1 MQTDLAGFPRLGLPH
16 PRVLYARSG
25 SFEALQAVTL
35 ALSPADVIVTSVAA
49 GAGPIEIQAGG
60 LANPSTNAG
69 ASVDLVART
78 GGVILGQARLF
89 TDLADA
95 AAGLHSI
102 AANTPCL
109 FSLTLWRN
117 AFRNAVSSVGV
128 TMGGLVVLSGEAGAD
143 TSFARN
149 IPNAGAAAGVLAQ
162 VANVHLGDLQIGFT
176 SIAVAAVL
184 FTLDWLRIVEYPEAL
199 P

>member
-1 MQTDLAGFPRLGLPH
+1 M
-16 PRVLYARSG
+16 
-25 SFEALQAVTL
+25 AVTL
-35 ALSPADVIVTSVAA
+35 GLSPIDVIVASVAA
-49 GAGPIEIQAGG
+49 GAGPIEITAGG
-60 LANPSTNAG
+60 LANPATANG
-69 ASVDLVART
+69 ASVDMVART

-89 TDLADA
+89 TDLNDA
-95 AAGLHSI
+95 NANLHSI

-117 AFRNAVSSVGV
+117 NFRNAVSSVGV
-128 TMGGLVVLSGEAGAD
+128 TVGGLAVLSGEAAAD

-149 IPNAGAAAGVLAQ
+149 VVVAGAAAGPLAQ